1 VRSIARQILLRRSLA
16 KKGQYHIDRSCLMS
30 VMSSS
35 LLLTR
40 TARGLTW
47 WSLLARRG
55 TNVEA
60 AVRAAGLNTP
70 ADDLLVNHKVSMS

>member
-1 VRSIARQILLRRSLA
+1 
-16 KKGQYHIDRSCLMS
+16 
-30 VMSSS
+30 
-35 LLLTR
+35 
-40 TARGLTW
+40 
-47 WSLLARRG
+47 LLARRG

>member
-1 VRSIARQILLRRSLA
+1 
-16 KKGQYHIDRSCLMS
+16 MS

-40 TARGLTW
+40 T
-47 WSLLARRG
+47 ARRG